1 MRKRVMTRGRRYVV
15 RGSREAEAVMAG
27 SADVAATWV
36 VVEPDVAAGAVPA
49 AVALRSVVALPEAPE
64 AAVREA
70 SAEFP
75 ADLQALVAAVVDLR
89 WAVA

>member
-1 MRKRVMTRGRRYVV
+1 MTRGRRYVV

-36 VVEPDVAAGAVPA
+36 VVEPDVAAGAVPLAVAA
-49 AVALRSVVALPEAPE
+49 AVAVRSVVALPEAPE